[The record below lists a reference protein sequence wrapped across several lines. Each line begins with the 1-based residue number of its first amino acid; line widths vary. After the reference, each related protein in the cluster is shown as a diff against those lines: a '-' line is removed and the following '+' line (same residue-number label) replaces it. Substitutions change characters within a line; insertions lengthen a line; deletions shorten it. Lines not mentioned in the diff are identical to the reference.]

1 MALILCPNVALV
13 QQVLATIRSLQDSE
27 GRPLLAAAQVSSSV
41 PPPFDTPDVVVTTP
55 GGLCTLL
62 REAGRHYGSLWS
74 AEGLAKRVSHV
85 VVDEADLLTTGGYA
99 KDLDWILEVGA
110 GSCLCVLGCCC
121 AVRAATTAAG
131 AAVLTSHSSRYS
143 ASSVNYASK
152 QRAQL
157 LIVSISSVPIISSC
171 PHAQHCACVQTMRLG
186 DRRNVE
192 AQVMAQ
198 LGMSE
203 EQFARVP
210 RYLKQACWEGGLPA
224 MVQAGYNPP
233 RPSGS
238 AGGDGASTSGR
249 EDEEEVQY
257 WARQYI
263 FVAATMP
270 ATTKGDVGTDLKYRC
285 EAALAS
291 CLTAAG
297 ADACIA
303 RCADACATRE
313 MADVALQHV
322 LCELCAVLQVQ
333 YQRACCSVLPGLTSA
348 CSALR
353 LRYPDAVWLSGE
365 LLHKSKPQISHT
377 WRPVDAATW
386 GRTLLAAVKEDTHY
400 AAGNGRTLVFAKDV
414 ASADRVASVLSRDGV
429 NVVVYHKSVSVEDR
443 AKALEHIA
451 SADNAV
457 MVSTDAAARGIDIP
471 DVQHVVQ
478 ADFATN
484 AVDFLHRIGRTARAG
499 REGKVTSLY
508 MPENATLA
516 EVLQRYIEAGEP
528 IEGAFSRNRSFSK
541 KVKEYGK
548 FVPRG
553 EAGRS

>member
-1 MALILCPNVALV
+1 
-13 QQVLATIRSLQDSE
+13 
-27 GRPLLAAAQVSSSV
+27 
-41 PPPFDTPDVVVTTP
+41 
-55 GGLCTLL
+55 
-62 REAGRHYGSLWS
+62 
-74 AEGLAKRVSHV
+74 
-85 VVDEADLLTTGGYA
+85 
-99 KDLDWILEVGA
+99 
-110 GSCLCVLGCCC
+110 
-121 AVRAATTAAG
+121 
-131 AAVLTSHSSRYS
+131 
-143 ASSVNYASK
+143 
-152 QRAQL
+152 
-157 LIVSISSVPIISSC
+157 
-171 PHAQHCACVQTMRLG
+171 
-186 DRRNVE
+186 
-192 AQVMAQ
+192 MAQ
-198 LGMSE
+198 LGLSE

-233 RPSGS
+233 RPSDS
-238 AGGDGASTSGR
+238 AGGGDASTSGR

-285 EAALAS
+285 EAAPAS
-291 CLTAAG
+291 CLIAAG
-297 ADACIA
+297 ANACIA
-303 RCADACATRE
+303 NLCVDTCAARE
-313 MADVALQHV
+313 MSDVAHA
-322 LCELCAVLQVQ
+322 LCALCDVLQVQ
-333 YQRACCSVLPGLTSA
+333 HHLACCAVLPGLTSA
-348 CSALR
+348 CPAPC

-451 SADNAV
+451 TADNAV

-471 DVQHVVQ
+471 DVMHVVQ

-499 REGKVTSLY
+499 REGKATSLY
-508 MPENATLA
+508 MPETATLA